1 MNILDLK
8 RKSLGW
14 TLRDPGDSSGGGD
27 ASASPGAVSAAT
39 AASSPSAT
47 SASEGGTSYGSFQSG
62 HGNIGGWSSAGTG
75 NDPGGPA
82 SPSGDYNPN
91 ESLSKNEDGS
101 YSLDATAARL
111 GLSEDDS
118 ATLSAINVTQ
128 GDLASLN
135 AAHDLGYA
143 ADGTRSL
150 MSKLGTIPG
159 MSQDGFFSLES
170 QVPGNVEGRLG
181 LALSPVNAIGQIAM
195 QANPAYGLFRGVA
208 DVTNNMQ
215 AGMSFGDA
223 AYGAVKDRVA
233 GIVGSKVN
241 QAVGAAVGPGLG
253 QYNQAASVAN
263 IFGAGMPSI
272 NPGGIV
278 ANAVFGKPSAPQATA
293 SNGGGLTSPDGTAVQ
308 GYSNGGWSSGSGGA
322 AHKDLAPAMQ
332 VEDQTPEELST
343 FTPKKFKDISYA
355 DWRKEQ

>member
-62 HGNIGGWSSAGTG
+62 YGNIGGWSSAGTG
-75 NDPGGPA
+75 
-82 SPSGDYNPN
+82 N

-101 YSLDATAARL
+101 YSLDATADRL
-111 GLSEDDS
+111 GLSADDR

-223 AYGAVKDRVA
+223 AYGAVIDRVA

>member
-14 TLRDPGDSSGGGD
+14 VARESGDSSGGGD
-27 ASASPGAVSAAT
+27 SSAHGPPTSAGVGPSNP
-39 AASSPSAT
+39 SSPS
-47 SASEGGTSYGSFQSG
+47 SSSV
-62 HGNIGGWSSAGTG
+62 GGWGTAAYGNSIAGINFAGGLATG
-75 NDPGGPA
+75 NYRTAGWA
-82 SPSGDYNPN
+82 TPN
-91 ESLSKNEDGS
+91 ESLAKNEDGS

-223 AYGAVKDRVA
+223 AYGAVRDRVA

>member
-14 TLRDPGDSSGGGD
+14 VARESGDSSGGGD

-62 HGNIGGWSSAGTG
+62 YGNIGGWSSAGTG
-75 NDPGGPA
+75 
-82 SPSGDYNPN
+82 N

-111 GLSEDDS
+111 GLSADDR
-118 ATLSAINVTQ
+118 ATLSAMNVTQ

>member
-14 TLRDPGDSSGGGD
+14 VALESGDSSGGGD

-62 HGNIGGWSSAGTG
+62 YGNIGGWSSAGTG

-82 SPSGDYNPN
+82 SPSGDY
-91 ESLSKNEDGS
+91 
-101 YSLDATAARL
+101 SLDATADRL
-111 GLSEDDS
+111 GLSEDDR
-118 ATLSAINVTQ
+118 ATLSAMNVTQ

-150 MSKLGTIPG
+150 MSKLGVIPG

-293 SNGGGLTSPDGTAVQ
+293 GNGAGLTSPDGSTVQ
-308 GYSNGGWSSGSGGA
+308 GNSNGGWASGSGGS

-332 VEDQTPEELST
+332 VEDQKPAEIST

>member
-27 ASASPGAVSAAT
+27 SSAHGPPTSAGVGPSNP
-39 AASSPSAT
+39 SSPS
-47 SASEGGTSYGSFQSG
+47 SSSG
-62 HGNIGGWSSAGTG
+62 GGWGTAAYGNSIAGINFAGGLATG
-75 NDPGGPA
+75 NYRTAGWA
-82 SPSGDYNPN
+82 TPN

-101 YSLDATAARL
+101 YSLDATADRL
-111 GLSEDDS
+111 GLSADDR
-118 ATLSAINVTQ
+118 ATLSAMNVTQ

-355 DWRKEQ
+355 DWKKDN

>member
-62 HGNIGGWSSAGTG
+62 YGNIGGWSSAGTG
-75 NDPGGPA
+75 
-82 SPSGDYNPN
+82 N

-101 YSLDATAARL
+101 YSLDATADRL
-111 GLSEDDS
+111 GLSADDR

-150 MSKLGTIPG
+150 MSRLGTIPG

-223 AYGAVKDRVA
+223 AYGAVIDRVA